1 MQRLSK
7 QRELVHSIVKQSST
21 HPTAEEVYQAARK
34 SMPNISLG
42 TVYRNLRQLSA
53 EGRIR
58 EVQFGSAPDRFD
70 GMLDIHEHFIC
81 IACGSVSD
89 IAPTLS
95 KPWLPGKVVTNYRL
109 DYFGQCEAC
118 APKEC

>member
-7 QRELVHSIVKQSST
+7 QRELVYFIVKQTNT
-21 HPTAEEVYQAARK
+21 HPTAEEVYQIARK
-34 SMPNISLG
+34 SIPNISLG

-70 GMLDIHEHFIC
+70 GMLNVHEHFIC
-81 IACGSVSD
+81 TSCGGVSD
-89 IAPTLS
+89 IAPTLIN
-95 KPWLPGKVVTNYRL
+95 PTLPGKIVSTYRL
-109 DYFGQCEAC
+109 DYFGECETC
-118 APKEC
+118 TSEKC